1 MIGWK
6 RRVFLRHYLRQGM
19 TKTAVAEMLG
29 VGRRTV
35 HRWIHTGQLDRDLS
49 PETVHYG
56 PRPPV
61 PTKIDPYKAI
71 ILARMEEFPEL
82 SAVRLL
88 QEIKAAG
95 YPGGY
100 TQVKEYVRTV
110 RPQPP
115 EEPIVRFETPPGH
128 QGQVDF
134 ADFRLPWGKRY
145 ALLVVLGFSRV
156 FWLQYFPRKTM
167 EHLFEGMEAAF
178 SFFGGVPAELL
189 FDQMK
194 AVIIKD
200 DRDDGGRIF
209 ENTEFLRFAH
219 HWGFRIR
226 ACRPYRAQTKGKV
239 ERPIGYVR
247 RSFFYGRTFT
257 SDEDLNHQARSWL
270 DTIANVRIHGTLKER
285 PIDRFKEEMEVLKT
299 LPPRPYR
306 SLVLPAKAK
315 KQAKAK
321 LPSIDVEHRP
331 LTAYA
336 ELARGPS

>member
-1 MIGWK
+1 MIGWRK
-6 RRVFLRHYLRQGM
+6 RVFLRHYLEQGM
-19 TKTAVAEMLG
+19 TKTAVAEMFG

-35 HRWIHTGQLDRDLS
+35 HHWIQTGQLDRDLS

-61 PTKIDPYKAI
+61 PTKIGPYKAI
-71 ILARMEEFPEL
+71 ILARLEAFPEL
-82 SAVRLL
+82 SAVRLD

-95 YPGGY
+95 YSGGY

-110 RPQPP
+110 RPRPP

-156 FWLQYFPRKTM
+156 LWLQYFRRKTM
-167 EHLFEGMEAAF
+167 KNLFEGLEAAF

-189 FDQMK
+189 FDQLK
-194 AVIIKD
+194 AVIVED
-200 DRDDGGRIF
+200 GRDEGGRII
-209 ENTEFLRFAH
+209 ENAEFLRFAH

-239 ERPIGYVR
+239 ERPVGYVR
-247 RSFFYGRTFT
+247 RGFFYGRTFLN
-257 SDEDLNHQARSWL
+257 DEDLNHQARSWV

-285 PIDRFKEEMEVLKT
+285 PIDRFQEEREVLKP
-299 LPPRPYR
+299 LPPRSYR
-306 SLVLPAKAK
+306 SFVLPREATKHTKAI
-315 KQAKAK
+315 
-321 LPSIDVEHRP
+321 LPSIEVEHRP
-331 LTAYA
+331 LAAYA
-336 ELARGPS
+336 QLAGGPS

>member
-6 RRVFLRHYLRQGM
+6 KRVVLRHYLEQGM
-19 TKTAVAEMLG
+19 TKTALAERFG
-29 VGRRTV
+29 VSRRTV
-35 HRWIHTGQLDRDLS
+35 HHWIQTGQLDRDLS
-49 PETVHYG
+49 PETVRYG

-61 PTKIDPYKAI
+61 PRKIDPYKAI
-71 ILARMEEFPEL
+71 IVDRLEAFPEL
-82 SAVRLL
+82 SAVRLF

-95 YPGGY
+95 YVGGY
-100 TQVKEYVRTV
+100 TQVKEFVREV

-156 FWLQYFPRKTM
+156 VWLQYFRRKTM
-167 EHLFEGMEAAF
+167 ENLFQGLEAAF

-189 FDQMK
+189 FDQLK

-226 ACRPYRAQTKGKV
+226 ACRPYRAKTKGKV
-239 ERPIGYVR
+239 ERPVSYVR
-247 RSFFYGRTFT
+247 RSFFYGRTFLN
-257 SDEDLNHQARSWL
+257 DEDLNHQARSWV

-285 PIDRFKEEMEVLKT
+285 PIDRFKEEEEVLKP
-299 LPPRPYR
+299 LPPRSYR
-306 SLVLPAKAK
+306 SLVLPATAT
-315 KQAKAK
+315 KQAKAL
-321 LPSIDVEHRP
+321 LPNIDVQHRP
-331 LTAYA
+331 LRAYA
-336 ELARGPS
+336 ELVGGPS

>member
-6 RRVFLRHYLRQGM
+6 KRVFLRHYLEQGM
-19 TKTAVAEMLG
+19 TKTAVAEKFG
-29 VGRRTV
+29 VSRRTV
-35 HRWIHTGQLDRDLS
+35 HHWIQTGQLERDLS
-49 PETVHYG
+49 PETVRYG
-56 PRPPV
+56 PRAPV
-61 PTKIDPYKAI
+61 PRKIDPYKGI
-71 ILARMEEFPEL
+71 ILARLEAFPEL
-82 SAVRLL
+82 SAVRLF

-115 EEPIVRFETPPGH
+115 EEPVVRFETPPGR

-167 EHLFEGMEAAF
+167 KNLFEGLETAF
-178 SFFGGVPAELL
+178 SYFGGVPAELL

-194 AVIIKD
+194 AVIIDD
-200 DRDDGGRIF
+200 DRDDGGQVY
-209 ENTEFLRFAH
+209 ENAEFLRFAH

-239 ERPIGYVR
+239 ERPVSYVR
-247 RSFFYGRTFT
+247 KGVFYGRTFLN
-257 SDEDLNHQARSWL
+257 DEDLNHQARSWI
-270 DTIANVRIHGTLKER
+270 DSIANVRIHGTLKER
-285 PIDRFKEEMEVLKT
+285 PIDRFKEEQGLLRP
-299 LPPRPYR
+299 LPSRPYR
-306 SLVLPAKAK
+306 SFVLPPEPARQPKTI
-315 KQAKAK
+315 
-321 LPSIDVEHRP
+321 LPSVEVEHRP

-336 ELARGPS
+336 QLAGGSS